1 MKVLITR
8 STAVKGVHHEE
19 GEICELSDGDANA
32 LIGRN
37 RAREATAEDE
47 APACPPPPPPVAETP
62 KPKAKKVKSILEEV
76 NGAE

>member
-47 APACPPPPPPVAETP
+47 APACPPTPPPVAETP
-62 KPKAKKVKSILEEV
+62 KPKTKKVKSILEEV
-76 NGAE
+76 KGAE

>member
-37 RAREATAEDE
+37 RAREATTEDE
-47 APACPPPPPPVAETP
+47 AAPACPPTA
-62 KPKAKKVKSILEEV
+62 KPKTKKVKPILDEV
-76 NGAE
+76 NGTE

>member
-47 APACPPPPPPVAETP
+47 APACPPTPPAKT
-62 KPKAKKVKSILEEV
+62 KAKKVKPILEEIQD
-76 NGAE
+76 GTE

>member
-8 STAVKGVHHEE
+8 STAVKGVHREE

-47 APACPPPPPPVAETP
+47 AASACPPTSPAAKT
-62 KPKAKKVKSILEEV
+62 KAKKVKPILEEIKDGV
-76 NGAE
+76 E

>member
-47 APACPPPPPPVAETP
+47 APACPPTA
-62 KPKAKKVKSILEEV
+62 KPKAKKVKPILEEV
-76 NGAE
+76 QDGAE

>member
-37 RAREATAEDE
+37 RAREATTEDE
-47 APACPPPPPPVAETP
+47 AAPACPPTA
-62 KPKAKKVKSILEEV
+62 KPKAKKVKPILDEV

>member
-19 GEICELSDGDANA
+19 GEICELSDGDANE
-32 LIGRN
+32 LIKRN

-47 APACPPPPPPVAETP
+47 APACPPTPPAA

-76 NGAE
+76 QENGAE